1 MFTLGAAARHINVSK
16 GTLSRAVRDGKL
28 SAQRLD
34 NGSLA
39 IDPSE
44 LQRYCDAHANRSSN
58 ALEERSTTPDGN
70 TIELQARL
78 ELAEQRLADLREL
91 VHELKTERDDWK
103 TVAKR
108 LALNSPQ
115 PQQQPPATPP
125 PVVALAPSAE
135 QCLHGQAPA
144 WHRYIPRR
152 SSGGWWPW
160 RRSTG

>member
-1 MFTLGAAARHINVSK
+1 MFTLGAASRHINVSK

-108 LALNSPQ
+108 LALNNPQ

-135 QCLHGQAPA
+135 PAARASTGMAPV
-144 WHRYIPRR
+144 HSPPVERR
-152 SSGGWWPW
+152 PWWPW